1 MMPFTTGIVTNTKD
15 FGTAAT
21 NIVVST
27 RNLNLASS
35 ATITVQIFGSTNS
48 SSFTPL
54 YQSAF
59 VVAPNSIDIRE
70 FLIAGNVAYEVQINV
85 NSIPNS
91 GVVMSTFGI
100 DQFGNLV
107 PATRVLQSELT
118 EIAALTPL
126 S

>member
-1 MMPFTTGIVTNTKD
+1 MPFTTGVITNTRD

-21 NIVVST
+21 NIVLNT
-27 RNLNLASS
+27 RNLNLTSS

-54 YQSAF
+54 YQAGF
-59 VVAPNSIDIRE
+59 VVAPNSIDIRQ

-85 NSIPNS
+85 NAVTNS
-91 GVVMSTFGI
+91 QVVMSTFGI
-100 DQFGNLV
+100 DQFGNLA
-107 PATRVLQSELT
+107 PSTRVLQSELT
-118 EIAALTPL
+118 SIPALTPL